1 MVYKKGGK
9 KLKKDLKI
17 NQQSEA
23 VASLVS
29 KTLSEN
35 NERII
40 DYDLVYECTKEIVD
54 DENIFTQVYTLAV
67 NLLET
72 KYGVLFDIEKN
83 INL

>member
-1 MVYKKGGK
+1 M
-9 KLKKDLKI
+9 KKDLKI